1 MGIGIIISS
10 LITPKI
16 VPKLDANVLKIGALV
31 IIMGF
36 GLLIIIT
43 HQRGNMG
50 LHWSQLLPYLFIIGI
65 GQGLVIVPLL
75 NIVLSH
81 VRPKTYWSGLGN
93 SSYHDSSWNLNRY
106 YFLWL

>member
-1 MGIGIIISS
+1 MLSFYLQNGLGFSPLVSGLRFLPMGIGILISS

-31 IIMGF
+31 IIIGF

-43 HQRGNMG
+43 HQQGNMG

-65 GQGLVIVPLL
+65 GQGLVIVPLI
-75 NIVLSH
+75 NIVRTLC
-81 VRPKTYWSGLGN
+81 VL
-93 SSYHDSSWNLNRY
+93 
-106 YFLWL
+106 